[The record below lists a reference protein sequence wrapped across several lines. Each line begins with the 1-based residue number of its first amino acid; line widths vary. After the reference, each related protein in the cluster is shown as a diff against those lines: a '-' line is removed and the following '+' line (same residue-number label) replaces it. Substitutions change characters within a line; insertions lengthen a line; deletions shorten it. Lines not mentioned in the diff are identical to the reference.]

1 MLNFLFEVREVHE
14 VLLYRSSVSIYSFRN
29 FWWEI
34 ASCENVFFEEK
45 TRDKYVCRGQMIS
58 LNAEMARVANV
69 EHGNFVC
76 EYHWYTL
83 RTTNNIRPYPL
94 PSHPRAMNPTLIPAK
109 LFQVFDE
116 VGKAC
121 LSIESERGCARESC
135 TGKLFFRK
143 GREPVSE
150 DTMGHS
156 IFHLHPPYWRS
167 LYFTPSEK

>member
-14 VLLYRSSVSIYSFRN
+14 VLVYRSSVSIYSFRN
-29 FWWEI
+29 FWWGI
-34 ASCENVFFEEK
+34 ASCKNVFFEEK
-45 TRDKYVCRGQMIS
+45 TRDKYVCHGQMIS

-69 EHGNFVC
+69 ERGNFVC
-76 EYHWYTL
+76 EYHWHIL

-121 LSIESERGCARESC
+121 LSIEPERGGAPITSKVVFQK
-135 TGKLFFRK
+135 GKATCLPGYNRVISPWGLEQVRFYVEE
-143 GREPVSE
+143 GNN
-150 DTMGHS
+150 T
-156 IFHLHPPYWRS
+156 
-167 LYFTPSEK
+167 